1 MNCHQCGAPMVLVR
15 ERDYYFCEYCGVYH
29 FPSSSEDGIRDLGK
43 APERITCPLCKVPLN
58 MVVLDDHYRGHQ
70 CSNCQGIL
78 FNRSTFRVTLDG
90 RRARAK
96 TPPEPPVRPQDEE
109 LERKVH
115 CPKCAQLMSTHRYLG
130 PGNIIIDTC
139 GTCNLIWLDYG
150 ELNKAVNAPG
160 KDRGAGTPD
169 HSDYIWEEIK
179 KDEYKKKKK
188 KQEKFE
194 KDLVH
199 FLDKFLD

>member
-1 MNCHQCGAPMVLVR
+1 
-15 ERDYYFCEYCGVYH
+15 
-29 FPSSSEDGIRDLGK
+29 
-43 APERITCPLCKVPLN
+43 
-58 MVVLDDHYRGHQ
+58 
-70 CSNCQGIL
+70 
-78 FNRSTFRVTLDG
+78 
-90 RRARAK
+90 
-96 TPPEPPVRPQDEE
+96 
-109 LERKVH
+109 
-115 CPKCAQLMSTHRYLG
+115 MSTHRYLG